1 MQRYQRGLAVFGR
14 SAPAEGATEVHPTQ
28 VTAAC
33 PVLSLIAGVCHQVGV
48 TTQHS
53 DAPPVRRSWIPL
65 QIGSDAA
72 GFV

>member
-14 SAPAEGATEVHPTQ
+14 SAPAEGATEVYPTQ

-48 TTQHS
+48 TTRHS
-53 DAPPVRRSWIPL
+53 DAPLV
-65 QIGSDAA
+65 
-72 GFV
+72 